1 MITCVYICKMKPE
14 TKEEFLFEVRR
25 TQVEEI
31 FRGQK
36 GCKYFHISITVG
48 EEDWVFLNDAWE
60 DEETYDGHVT
70 SAAGAAWDKLEK
82 AYTIPGESVFHKL
95 YT

>member
-1 MITCVYICKMKPE
+1 MITCVYSCKIKEGMKDE
-14 TKEEFLFEVRR
+14 LAAALCEAKLQEEF
-25 TQVEEI
+25 
-31 FRGQK
+31 QK
-36 GCKYFHISITVG
+36 LPGCKYFHISITVG